1 MFPQPGAGERS
12 TVDNYTRMAELT
24 EEKAQLD
31 TGFWVRWNLH
41 LVWVGS
47 PPSTP
52 VNIVV
57 NGLVV

>member
-31 TGFWVRWNLH
+31 TGFWVEWRHGVDTH
-41 LVWVGS
+41 LGATMVAS
-47 PPSTP
+47 
-52 VNIVV
+52 
-57 NGLVV
+57 